1 MATLE
6 IVSRTC
12 NLMAQGDEAGQL
24 VADALMGKLTDDLD
38 EEASR
43 LKAAYDTSF
52 GIAKDMPNMVL
63 AAAIAAK
70 KVNAKRLEAAKEA
83 KEGGAQ
89 NAILVNKAL
98 SAAHK
103 TLNGTFNFFV
113 RTMKML
119 RLERMR
125 LYGLFTNDGL
135 ESLGLAREKEFAM
148 HGSNEKNVA
157 KLIKE
162 LTPTCVRMHLQW
174 RCAR

>member
-43 LKAAYDTSF
+43 LKAEYDTSF
-52 GIAKDMPNMVL
+52 GIAKDMRNMVL

-83 KEGGAQ
+83 KEGAQ

-125 LYGLFTNDGL
+125 LTGSSPTGWRARAWPA
-135 ESLGLAREKEFAM
+135 EKSLPCTGATRRTLR
-148 HGSNEKNVA
+148 S
-157 KLIKE
+157 
-162 LTPTCVRMHLQW
+162 
-174 RCAR
+174 